1 VKAALT
7 ILVVL
12 GMALAGCGGEGG
24 DSGTLTAKVMEQ
36 EREGI
41 PADAGQWMFDV
52 ETDPDGDLAY
62 TADELVTPSGNTNFH
77 LINQQPEGHDL
88 TIEEVG
94 GGSVGTKV
102 VKEGSAWQRVSLY
115 EGKRYVFYCSVPG
128 HRKAGMEGTLR
139 IDPSLKADDLEAY

>member
-1 VKAALT
+1 MKAVPA

-12 GMALAGCGGEGG
+12 AMALAGCGGGG
-24 DSGTLTAKVMEQ
+24 DSGTLTAKVMGQ

-41 PADAGQWMFDV
+41 PADSGQWMFDI
-52 ETDPDGDLAY
+52 ETDPDGALAY
-62 TADELVTPSGNTNFH
+62 TVDELVAPPGNTNFH
-77 LINQQPEGHDL
+77 LINPQPEGHDL

-94 GGSVGTKV
+94 GGSAGTKV
-102 VKEGSAWQRVSLY
+102 VKEGSAWRRITLY

-139 IDPSLKADDLEAY
+139 IDPSLDAEDLEAY